1 MKEAF
6 VIPQCIQQHVPDV
19 EAIWVYGSVAKGSAG
34 KKSDIDIAVLAPLP
48 INFQVRLDT
57 IVALNRQLG
66 REVDLVDMRSVATVL
81 RKEIVVHGKRIFCID
96 ALRCDMYEDFIY
108 ADYAR
113 LNEERALILKDIFER
128 KSIYG

>member
-1 MKEAF
+1 MKDAL
-6 VIPQCIQQHVPDV
+6 VIEQCIQQHIANV

-34 KKSDIDIAVLAPLP
+34 EKSDIDIAVLAPLP
-48 INFQVRLDT
+48 ISFQVRLDT
-57 IVALNRQLG
+57 IVTLNSRLG
-66 REVDLVDMRSVATVL
+66 REVDLVDMRSVAAVL
-81 RKEIVVHGKRIFCID
+81 RKEIVAHGKRIFCAD
-96 ALRCDMYEDFIY
+96 AMRCEMYEDFIY